1 MNRLS
6 SPVTAIAP
14 HYDVVVVGSG
24 YGGAIAASRMAR
36 AGLRVCVLERGREFM
51 AGEYP
56 RTPFQGAEEVQYNT
70 ALAQIGSPL
79 ALLEVHVNDDVNA
92 VVGCGLGGTS
102 LINAN
107 VALEADPRVWDD
119 PRWPRALRDDQAGR
133 DTGYALARAMLQPSP
148 VPDAYPPLPK
158 LQALEKSARA
168 LGMAGRF
175 SRPPVTV
182 TFEDRVNVA
191 GVAQHACVGCGDCNS
206 GCNYDAKN
214 STHMNYLPDAVA
226 HGAQIFTGAAVHSVL
241 RDAATQTWTVRY
253 QLVSLGRESYGAP
266 DLFVSADVVIVSAGT
281 IGSTALL
288 LRSRDA
294 GLTVSAQL
302 GEHFTG
308 NGDVLAFAYNTDDTI
323 NGVGWGAHTP
333 GQIPPVGPT
342 IAGLID
348 HRDTPNLRDGFVI
361 EEGSLAGP
369 VGAALVGLLGAA
381 APLEGVD
388 AGGPP
393 GADSRL
399 AYDARVLES
408 YLRGPYRGAL
418 NHTQS
423 YLVMAHDDESG
434 QIHVD
439 PRGQPRIAWPNAGR
453 QPIFQTVERT
463 LEHATAPLGGKYLRN
478 PISTAI
484 AGNRTVT
491 VHPLGGCGMGED
503 AQHGVVDHMG
513 RVFSGAAGSAVHD
526 GLYVMDGAV
535 MPMSLGVNPLLTIS
549 ALAER
554 NCALLAASRGRQID
568 YTAKG
573 TAAPPPAPKIG
584 LRFTETMIG
593 TYTPAN
599 APAALA
605 EADANAAP
613 SATSPIEFTLTV
625 ESDDLADMLANPQHL
640 AHTAG
645 TLTCPALSAQP
656 MTIVDGTF
664 NLFVV
669 NASDVDE
676 RNMNYR
682 MTLEST
688 EGKTYT
694 LTGQKIIT
702 RTSPINLWAQ
712 TNTLY
717 AELRTGTRTDGP
729 LLGKA
734 TLIITPENFLKQQR
748 TLEVTNTP
756 DLATRLDWTLKFGKF
771 FAGVLFT
778 EYGGVAAPLQFVETT
793 ATPRIKR
800 ALRAPAPQ
808 TTYFDTPDGTTL
820 RLTRYADP
828 AAAKPL
834 RPLLMIHGSGV
845 SSRIFSTDLIA
856 TNLVEYLCACGYD
869 VWLVDLRVSIELPSV
884 LVPANVDEVAR
895 EDIPAA
901 VAKVRE
907 LTGAAQIQVLG
918 HCMGGLALSMSLLAG
933 LQGVRSALIS
943 QVAAHP
949 VPGTLQ
955 KIKAGLHIP
964 GIMQHLGVRDLTA
977 YTQHR
982 AWPDNLLDEALRL
995 YPIDHDEGCGNPI
1008 CHRAT
1013 FLYGLLY
1020 EHAKLN
1026 ETLHENL
1033 QELFGIH
1040 DIEVFRHLAAMVRAG
1055 RIVDAEG
1062 EDLYLGGARGLEGLR
1077 LPIGFIHGERNE
1089 TYLPKS
1095 TQLTFD
1101 MLTRAFPE
1109 QPYERHLIP
1118 GYGHID
1124 CIFGKDAAAD
1134 VYPVI
1139 ARYLDAH

>member
-6 SPVTAIAP
+6 SAPTALQQ

-36 AGLRVCVLERGREFM
+36 AGRSVCVLERGREFM
-51 AGEYP
+51 AGEFP
-56 RTPFQGAEEVQYNT
+56 RSPFQGTEQIQYNT
-70 ALAQIGSPL
+70 AVAQIGSPL

-107 VALEADPRVWDD
+107 VALEADPRLWDD
-119 PRWPRALRDDQAGR
+119 PRWPAALRADSDGR
-133 DTGYALARAMLQPSP
+133 THGYALARAMLEPSP
-148 VPDAYPPLPK
+148 VPLEFPALPK

-168 LGMAGRF
+168 LGMADHF
-175 SRPPVTV
+175 SRPPITV
-182 TFEDRVNVA
+182 TFEDRTNAAHVE
-191 GVAQHACVGCGDCNS
+191 QKACVGCGDCNS

-241 RDAATQTWTVRY
+241 REPDTQQWKVAF
-253 QLVSLGRESYGAP
+253 QLVRLGRESYDAP
-266 DLFVSADVVIVSAGT
+266 DLFVSADIVIVAAGT

-288 LRSRDA
+288 LRSRKQ
-294 GLTVSAQL
+294 GLSTSDLL
-302 GEHFTG
+302 GQHFTG
-308 NGDVLAFAYNTDDTI
+308 NGDVLAFAYNTNDVI
-323 NGVGWGAHTP
+323 NGVGWGTHP
-333 GQIPPVGPT
+333 KGVIPTVGPT
-342 IAGLID
+342 ITGLID
-348 HRDTPNLRDGFVI
+348 HRDTKNVKDGYVI

-369 VGAALVGLLGAA
+369 VGAALIGMLGAA

-388 AGGPP
+388 VGGPRSL
-393 GADSRL
+393 DERL

-408 YLRGPYRGAL
+408 VLRGPYHGAL

-434 QIHVD
+434 RISVD
-439 PRGQPRIAWPNAGR
+439 AHGRARIAWENAGR
-453 QPIFQTVERT
+453 QPIFAEVEDTLKQATV
-463 LEHATAPLGGKYLRN
+463 PLGGKYMRN
-478 PISTAI
+478 PISTEI
-484 AGNRTVT
+484 LGNRTVT

-503 AQHGVVDHMG
+503 AAHGVVDHMG
-513 RVFSGAAGSAVHD
+513 RVFSGAAGNAVHD

-554 NCALLAASRGRQID
+554 NCALLAASHGWSID
-568 YTAKG
+568 YASKG
-573 TAAPPPAPKIG
+573 TAAPPRAQSIG
-584 LRFTETMIG
+584 LRFTETMVG
-593 TYTPAN
+593 TYTPVVAGE
-599 APAALA
+599 AAA
-605 EADANAAP
+605 
-613 SATSPIEFTLTV
+613 SPIEFTLTV
-625 ESDDLADMLANPQHL
+625 ESDDLADMLSNPQHL

-656 MTIVDGTF
+656 MTIIDGTF

-669 NASDVDE
+669 DESDVDE
-676 RNMNYR
+676 RNMNYT
-682 MTLEST
+682 MTLNAV
-688 EGKTYT
+688 EGKTYY

-702 RTSPINLWAQ
+702 RTSPINLWEQ

-717 AELRTGTRTDGP
+717 AEIRESAQSDAP
-729 LLGKA
+729 VIGKA

-748 TLEVTNTP
+748 TLEVTNAP
-756 DLATRLDWTLKFGKF
+756 DLKTRIEWTLKFGKF

-778 EYGGVAAPLQFVETT
+778 EYGGVAAPLQYFD
-793 ATPRIKR
+793 AKAQPRLKR

-808 TTYFDTPDGTTL
+808 VIFFDTPDGTRL
-820 RLTRYADP
+820 RLTRYVGP
-828 AAAKPL
+828 ANKAA
-834 RPLLMIHGSGV
+834 RPVLLIHGSGV
-845 SSRIFSTDLIA
+845 SSRIYSTDLIA
-856 TNLVEYLCACGYD
+856 TNMVEYLCGAGYD
-869 VWLVDLRVSIELPSV
+869 VWLVDLRVSIEMPSV
-884 LVPANVDEVAR
+884 MVPTNVDKVAR

-901 VAKVRE
+901 VARIRE
-907 LTGAAQIQVLG
+907 VTGAAEIQVLG
-918 HCMGGLALSMSLLAG
+918 HCMGGVALSMSLLSG
-933 LQGVRSALIS
+933 LKGVRSAVIS
-943 QVAAHP
+943 QVSAHP

-964 GIMQHLGVRDLTA
+964 DIMEHLGVLDLTA
-977 YTQHR
+977 YTQHEK
-982 AWPDNLLDEALRL
+982 WPHNLLDQALRL
-995 YPIDHDEGCGNPI
+995 YPLDHDEGCGNPI

-1020 EHAKLN
+1020 QHEKLN
-1026 ETLHENL
+1026 EMLHSNL
-1033 QELFGIH
+1033 QELLGVH
-1040 DIEVFRHLAAMVRAG
+1040 DVDVFKHLAAMVRAG
-1055 RIVDAEG
+1055 KVVDAQG
-1062 EDLYLGGARGLEGLR
+1062 RDVYLTGTGGMKGLEGMR
-1077 LPIGFIHGERNE
+1077 LPIGFIHGDRNE

-1095 TQLTFD
+1095 TELTFN
-1101 MLTRAFPE
+1101 MLVEHFPE

-1124 CIFGKDAAAD
+1124 CIFGKDASVD

-1139 ARYLDAH
+1139 RQYLDAH